1 MKSYQPA
8 DIRNF
13 AIVGHAT
20 SGKTMLAE
28 AMLMCGDVIHRM
40 GGIVQGSTVSDYHVG
55 EQQRQISIHA
65 TPLSLEWQGR
75 RLNVIDTPGYL
86 DFSSEAL
93 NALRVVDFAIVV
105 IHASHGIGVGTE
117 MMWDYATQFGIPKII
132 VINALDK
139 ENVDYDLLV
148 EEIRE
153 RFGTQVFPMQVPVN
167 PGPGFNQ
174 VLDVLRSEVCTYAA
188 DRSGK
193 YTGGAGSGRMEGA
206 RRGPAQGAHRAHRG
220 VRRHPAGE
228 VFRRGQPVRGGHA
241 HRHPSRRA
249 EAGVH
254 PAVLHRRRRPTSA
267 WRGCSISSRASARR
281 PSTAPPSPRL
291 TRRTSPARSA

>member
-8 DIRNF
+8 DIRNL

-40 GGIVQGSTVSDYHVG
+40 GSIVQGSTVSDYHVG

-75 RLNVIDTPGYL
+75 RLNVLDTPGYL

-132 VINALDK
+132 VVNALDR
-139 ENVDYDLLV
+139 ENADYDLLV

-153 RFGTQVFPMQVPVN
+153 RFGKQVFPM
-167 PGPGFNQ
+167 
-174 VLDVLRSEVCTYAA
+174 
-188 DRSGK
+188 
-193 YTGGAGSGRMEGA
+193 
-206 RRGPAQGAHRAHRG
+206 
-220 VRRHPAGE
+220 
-228 VFRRGQPVRGGHA
+228 
-241 HRHPSRRA
+241 
-249 EAGVH
+249 
-254 PAVLHRRRRPTSA
+254 
-267 WRGCSISSRASARR
+267 
-281 PSTAPPSPRL
+281 
-291 TRRTSPARSA
+291 